1 MLKLLHWRK
10 CQNIVLQ
17 LCYFIPKMI
26 SFVYWFNSYSILYL
40 FHFNNVELVPQWAYK
55 IWLVVCHSPTKILSS
70 LCQNNLSTQ
79 SKHSSLIKNLE
90 WQIARLHCLVI
101 QLTRIYLLST
111 KTGHC
116 SLPVSALQTRSAL
129 SCICS
134 GKILF
139 PYIPMLAESL
149 SCSLYYF
156 PSWSCWHLLVVEISI
171 ITDIGEDLED
181 EVAISGNITLCLVYP
196 LSETSVCGGR
206 TN

>member
-40 FHFNNVELVPQWAYK
+40 FHFNNIELMPQWAYK
-55 IWLVVCHSPTKILSS
+55 TWLLVCHSPTKILSS

-101 QLTRIYLLST
+101 QLTRIIPSVN
-111 KTGHC
+111 KD
-116 SLPVSALQTRSAL
+116 RS
-129 SCICS
+129 
-134 GKILF
+134 LF
-139 PYIPMLAESL
+139 P
-149 SCSLYYF
+149 SCFCITNKKCIEL
-156 PSWSCWHLLVVEISI
+156 HLLWQNPFSLH
-171 ITDIGEDLED
+171 TY
-181 EVAISGNITLCLVYP
+181 ACRKP
-196 LSETSVCGGR
+196 
-206 TN
+206 